1 MRLYCRY
8 RYEELPFTVNL
19 QKSQFLGVTESR
31 DGDILYLIAEDIS
44 VEINNISINEQMVNG
59 ALHCLILKN

>member
-1 MRLYCRY
+1 MRLYSRY

-44 VEINNISINEQMVNG
+44 VKINNISINEQMVNG